1 MQKINNF
8 LKLMRIKHYV
18 KNVLILIPLF
28 FSKNLFN
35 QTALLQIAIA
45 FVSFSLLASAI
56 YIINDIKDV
65 EKDRL
70 HKTKKHRP
78 LASGAIKIK
87 EGFALA
93 ILLIIIS
100 IGLAYWS
107 YGLGMS
113 CVVLI
118 SYLIINLLYSVG
130 GLKNMPILDVA
141 ILSLGFILRVIY
153 GASAINVDISK
164 WLYLTIFAFSFF
176 MGLGKRRNELTK
188 NGSTTRLVNKYYNK
202 DFLDKN
208 MYVCLAL
215 CMVFYALWTIDPVQQ
230 KNELLLWTVPLV
242 MIILMRYSLVIE
254 SGDSDADPVGVLLNS
269 KSLII
274 LVAIYALAMFGLVY
288 L

>member
-45 FVSFSLLASAI
+45 FFSFSLLASAI

-70 HKTKKHRP
+70 HKTKKYRP

-87 EGFALA
+87 EGFTLA

-100 IGLAYWS
+100 IGLAHWS
-107 YGLGMS
+107 YGLGMP

-130 GLKNMPILDVA
+130 GLKNMPILDVT

-188 NGSTTRLVNKYYNK
+188 NGFTTRLVNRYYNK

-215 CMVFYALWTIDPVQQ
+215 CVVFYALWTIDPIQQ

-269 KSLII
+269 KSLIV
-274 LVAIYALAMFGLVY
+274 LVTIYALAMFGLVY